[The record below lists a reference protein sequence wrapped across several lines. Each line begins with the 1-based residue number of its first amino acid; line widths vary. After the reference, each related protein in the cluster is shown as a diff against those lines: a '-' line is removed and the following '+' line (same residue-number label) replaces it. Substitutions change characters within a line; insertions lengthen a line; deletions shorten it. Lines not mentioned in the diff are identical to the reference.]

1 MLVWYHSFFKHLV
14 IRIWKLR
21 MTWIE
26 NCSIWFQENTIQK
39 NDIFSSGLFQAAVL
53 KLYESDRAAA
63 WKQRTTSSTLNIVL
77 LAFLFFYSFK
87 VLLVKRHIHNRLFFF
102 FLFKCMLY
110 YDHWNLF
117 FNSPIYL
124 SVVWQKHER
133 KFLKC
138 ISLPGV

>member
-1 MLVWYHSFFKHLV
+1 MLHLVSRKYHSKKV
-14 IRIWKLR
+14 
-21 MTWIE
+21 
-26 NCSIWFQENTIQK
+26 
-39 NDIFSSGLFQAAVL
+39 NDVFSSGLLQAAVL

-110 YDHWNLF
+110 YDHWNLL

-133 KFLKC
+133 KFPKC
-138 ISLPGV
+138 ISLPGVSLLLFLYKQVRPSFCLKHF

>member
-1 MLVWYHSFFKHLV
+1 MNWELLHLV
-14 IRIWKLR
+14 L
-21 MTWIE
+21 
-26 NCSIWFQENTIQK
+26 NLVQENTIQK
-39 NDIFSSGLFQAAVL
+39 NKWYFLVWFVQAAVL

-63 WKQRTTSSTLNIVL
+63 RKQRTTSSTLNIVL

-87 VLLVKRHIHNRLFFF
+87 VLRVKRHIHNRLFFF

-110 YDHWNLF
+110 HDHWNLF

-138 ISLPGV
+138 IFLPGV